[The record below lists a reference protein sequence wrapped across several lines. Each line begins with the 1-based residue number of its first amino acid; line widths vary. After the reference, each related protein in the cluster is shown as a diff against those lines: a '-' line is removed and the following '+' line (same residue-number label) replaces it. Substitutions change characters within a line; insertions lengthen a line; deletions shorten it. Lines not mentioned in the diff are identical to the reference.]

1 MTLFTQTFKSPTT
14 IRAWQSPQTKR
25 VEAPRL
31 SPEFLLLLSLGS
43 AHGSFKDILHA
54 GVVGAIIHQAAS
66 ICTFKHFSPAVR
78 TIQMTVRC
86 HKSVPLPSVVLCR
99 SVAIKWEGKQLWVR
113 VTMEDGTRN
122 VFCEGD
128 VLFHVNRL
136 ETLRL

>member
-43 AHGSFKDILHA
+43 ALGSFKDILQC
-54 GVVGAIIHQAAS
+54 GAIFHQAAS
-66 ICTFKHFSPAVR
+66 ICTFKHFSPAVQ
-78 TIQMTVRC
+78 TIQMTVRY

-99 SVAIKWEGKQLWVR
+99 SVAIKREGKQLWVR
-113 VTMEDGTRN
+113 VYIEDGTGN

-128 VLFHVNRL
+128 VLFYVNKL
-136 ETLRL
+136 ENL